1 MPRSCVRSRASIA
14 SNKKSSRETPGASAV
29 QFTTANQ
36 LANSNTQQW
45 VELQLSSWWPQSQL
59 YRLHSQSKDL
69 MFQPEPEPEPEPKDA
84 QTRPMVASGDDD
96 G

>member
-59 YRLHSQSKDL
+59 YRLHSQSLKT
-69 MFQPEPEPEPEPKDA
+69 PKQD
-84 QTRPMVASGDDD
+84 QWWLVVMTMVNQGF
-96 G
+96 